1 MESNKLLIQSR
12 GKPAIIKSI
21 NVKVPG
27 AFSRKGIGPIMAP
40 SANLYEHIDIQ
51 QRTQISRRHHVNIPR
66 RSSFHLN
73 NYFIKQNNSHI
84 INVPVNK
91 KNKWNN
97 KTSIPREAPQVFLNS
112 TAKIGNNNSNK
123 KKNARQVNLLRKKE
137 RHHYGFLN
145 VRDLKLRSTAIEIKI
160 KTIADQD
167 YIRKKRIDDV
177 KRKIH
182 AVKEQLRYQELYKK
196 RLLNTINNV
205 SRRLFY
211 GKNKM
216 KKTQVLLLQKYNAPP
231 ELQRNNLSMLN
242 IENEVVRDNDG
253 EDGFFEPKIALPSP
267 PKMF

>member
-1 MESNKLLIQSR
+1 M
-12 GKPAIIKSI
+12 
-21 NVKVPG
+21 
-27 AFSRKGIGPIMAP
+27 
-40 SANLYEHIDIQ
+40 
-51 QRTQISRRHHVNIPR
+51 
-66 RSSFHLN
+66 
-73 NYFIKQNNSHI
+73 
-84 INVPVNK
+84 
-91 KNKWNN
+91 
-97 KTSIPREAPQVFLNS
+97 
-112 TAKIGNNNSNK
+112 
-123 KKNARQVNLLRKKE
+123 
-137 RHHYGFLN
+137 
-145 VRDLKLRSTAIEIKI
+145 KLRSTAIEIKI

-167 YIRKKRIDDV
+167 YIRKKRIDDF

-216 KKTQVLLLQKYNAPP
+216 KKTQVLVLQKYNAPP